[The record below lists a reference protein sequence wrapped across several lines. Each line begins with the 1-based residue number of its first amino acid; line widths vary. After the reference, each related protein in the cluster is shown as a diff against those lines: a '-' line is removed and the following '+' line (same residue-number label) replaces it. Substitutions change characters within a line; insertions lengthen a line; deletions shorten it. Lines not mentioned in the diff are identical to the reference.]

1 MLLLN
6 KYNHEHHCLM
16 LNDHPNNK
24 RSRYKIKKRAYFM
37 NEHIPSKMAAPIQ
50 NFHLPRYQEIPDV
63 GLYLEQTAK
72 YIDSYL
78 SPLEDISITGSMISN
93 YVKKKI
99 ISNPVKKQ
107 YGRDQIASLIFIAV
121 AKSVLSLDN
130 IHMMFEIQRQTY
142 DNETAY
148 NYFCREFEQVLWHVF
163 ELDLADAKDATD
175 HDTEKEHGTFSN
187 EKTMLR
193 NMIITVAHK
202 IYLDRYF
209 SLLRAEDTI

>member
-1 MLLLN
+1 
-6 KYNHEHHCLM
+6 
-16 LNDHPNNK
+16 
-24 RSRYKIKKRAYFM
+24 M
-37 NEHIPSKMAAPIQ
+37 NEHIQCKMADPIR

-78 SPLEDISITGSMISN
+78 GTLEDISITGSMISN

-130 IHMMFEIQRQTY
+130 IHMMFDIQRQTY

-148 NYFCREFEQVLWHVF
+148 NYFCTEFEHILHHVF
-163 ELDLADAKDATD
+163 ELETTDEWQTADGTD
-175 HDTEKEHGTFSN
+175 TADMKTHQTEQANTVQKEHGTFSN

-209 SLLRAEDTI
+209 SLLRDEDTI

>member
-1 MLLLN
+1 
-6 KYNHEHHCLM
+6 
-16 LNDHPNNK
+16 
-24 RSRYKIKKRAYFM
+24 M
-37 NEHIPSKMAAPIQ
+37 NEHILSKMAEPIH

-99 ISNPVKKQ
+99 INNPVKKQ
-107 YGRDQIASLIFIAV
+107 YNRDQIAALIFIAV

-148 NYFCREFEQVLWHVF
+148 NYFCQEFEQVLWHVF
-163 ELDLADAKDATD
+163 QLDMAGARKDTD
-175 HDTEKEHGTFSN
+175 HNTEKEHGTFSN
-187 EKTMLR
+187 EKTMLC

-209 SLLRAEDTI
+209 SLLRDEDTI

>member
-1 MLLLN
+1 
-6 KYNHEHHCLM
+6 
-16 LNDHPNNK
+16 
-24 RSRYKIKKRAYFM
+24 M
-37 NEHIPSKMAAPIQ
+37 NEHIQSKMTVPIQ
-50 NFHLPRYQEIPDV
+50 NFRLPRYQEIPDV

-78 SPLEDISITGSMISN
+78 RPLEDISITGSMISN

-107 YGRDQIASLIFIAV
+107 YGRDQIACLIFIAV

-148 NYFCREFEQVLWHVF
+148 NYFCTEFEHILRHVF
-163 ELDLADAKDATD
+163 ELDNSDELNINTDNALDDATD
-175 HDTEKEHGTFSN
+175 MKTNQTDTTNGTKKTDRTEKEHGSSN

-209 SLLRAEDTI
+209 SLLK

>member
-1 MLLLN
+1 
-6 KYNHEHHCLM
+6 
-16 LNDHPNNK
+16 
-24 RSRYKIKKRAYFM
+24 M
-37 NEHIPSKMAAPIQ
+37 NEHIQSKMANPIQ
-50 NFHLPRYQEIPDV
+50 NFRLPRYQEIPDV

-78 SPLEDISITGSMISN
+78 GPLEDISITGSMISN

-107 YGRDQIASLIFIAV
+107 YGRDQIACLIFIAV

-148 NYFCREFEQVLWHVF
+148 NYFCMEFEHILRHVF
-163 ELDLADAKDATD
+163 ELDKADELNMNITDALTAAAMNTNQID
-175 HDTEKEHGTFSN
+175 RNNRTEKEHGPFSN

-209 SLLRAEDTI
+209 SLLRNEDTI

>member
-1 MLLLN
+1 
-6 KYNHEHHCLM
+6 
-16 LNDHPNNK
+16 
-24 RSRYKIKKRAYFM
+24 M
-37 NEHIPSKMAAPIQ
+37 NEHIQSKMAVPIQ
-50 NFHLPRYQEIPDV
+50 NFRLPRYQEIPDV

-78 SPLEDISITGSMISN
+78 EPLEDISITGSMISN

-107 YGRDQIASLIFIAV
+107 YGRDQIACLIFIAV

-130 IHMMFEIQRQTY
+130 IHMMFDIQRQTY

-148 NYFCREFEQVLWHVF
+148 NYFCTEFKHILRHVF
-163 ELDLADAKDATD
+163 ELDNSDELNINADNALDDATD
-175 HDTEKEHGTFSN
+175 MKTNQTDTTNGTKKTDRTEKEHGSSN

-209 SLLRAEDTI
+209 SLLKEEDTMSAKN

>member
-1 MLLLN
+1 
-6 KYNHEHHCLM
+6 
-16 LNDHPNNK
+16 
-24 RSRYKIKKRAYFM
+24 M
-37 NEHIPSKMAAPIQ
+37 NEHIQSKMADPTRD
-50 NFHLPRYQEIPDV
+50 FHLPRYQEIPDV

-99 ISNPVKKQ
+99 INNPVKKQ
-107 YGRDQIASLIFIAV
+107 YGRDQIASLIFIAI

-142 DNETAY
+142 DNATAY
-148 NYFCREFEQVLWHVF
+148 NYFCSEFELILHHVF
-163 ELDLADAKDATD
+163 ESDQADAKTGAT
-175 HDTEKEHGTFSN
+175 HNVKKEHGTFSN

-209 SLLRAEDTI
+209 SLLRDEDTI

>member
-1 MLLLN
+1 
-6 KYNHEHHCLM
+6 
-16 LNDHPNNK
+16 
-24 RSRYKIKKRAYFM
+24 M
-37 NEHIPSKMAAPIQ
+37 NEHIQSKMADPIRD
-50 NFHLPRYQEIPDV
+50 FHLPRYQEIPDV

-78 SPLEDISITGSMISN
+78 DPLEDISITGSMISN

-130 IHMMFEIQRQTY
+130 IHMMFGIQRQTY

-148 NYFCREFEQVLWHVF
+148 NYFCREFEHILRHVF
-163 ELDLADAKDATD
+163 ELENTAQ
-175 HDTEKEHGTFSN
+175 TEKEHGPFSN

-209 SLLRAEDTI
+209 SLLRNEETI

>member
-1 MLLLN
+1 
-6 KYNHEHHCLM
+6 
-16 LNDHPNNK
+16 
-24 RSRYKIKKRAYFM
+24 M
-37 NEHIPSKMAAPIQ
+37 NEHIQSQMADPIQ
-50 NFHLPRYQEIPDV
+50 NFRLPRYQEIPDV

-78 SPLEDISITGSMISN
+78 GPLEDISITGSMISN

-99 ISNPVKKQ
+99 ISNPIKKQ
-107 YGRDQIASLIFIAV
+107 YGRDQIACLIFIAV

-130 IHMMFEIQRQTY
+130 IHIMFEIQRQTY

-148 NYFCREFEQVLWHVF
+148 NYFCMEFEHILRHVF
-163 ELDLADAKDATD
+163 ELDKANELNLNTTDELTAADKLDKADELNISDMSVNQTD
-175 HDTEKEHGTFSN
+175 RNNQTEKEHGPFSN

-209 SLLRAEDTI
+209 YLLRNEETI

>member
-1 MLLLN
+1 M
-6 KYNHEHHCLM
+6 
-16 LNDHPNNK
+16 
-24 RSRYKIKKRAYFM
+24 S
-37 NEHIPSKMAAPIQ
+37 EHIQLKMADPIQ

-78 SPLEDISITGSMISN
+78 GSLEDISITGSMISN

-99 ISNPVKKQ
+99 ISNPIKKQ
-107 YGRDQIASLIFIAV
+107 YGRNQIACLIFIAV

-130 IHMMFEIQRQTY
+130 IRMMFEIQHQTY

-148 NYFCREFEQVLWHVF
+148 NYFCTEFEHILQHVF
-163 ELDLADAKDATD
+163 ELDNSDELTINADNALDDATD
-175 HDTEKEHGTFSN
+175 MKTNQADTTNRANKADKTEKEHGSSN

-209 SLLRAEDTI
+209 SLLRNEDTI

>member
-1 MLLLN
+1 
-6 KYNHEHHCLM
+6 
-16 LNDHPNNK
+16 
-24 RSRYKIKKRAYFM
+24 M
-37 NEHIPSKMAAPIQ
+37 NEHIQSKMADPTRD
-50 NFHLPRYQEIPDV
+50 FHLPRYQEIPDV

-99 ISNPVKKQ
+99 INNPVKKQ
-107 YGRDQIASLIFIAV
+107 YGRDQIASLIFIAI

-142 DNETAY
+142 DNATAY
-148 NYFCREFEQVLWHVF
+148 NYFCSGIRAESFIMCLNQIM
-163 ELDLADAKDATD
+163 ADARKPVPA
-175 HDTEKEHGTFSN
+175 HNAKKEHGTFSN

-209 SLLRAEDTI
+209 SLLRDEDTI

>member
-1 MLLLN
+1 
-6 KYNHEHHCLM
+6 
-16 LNDHPNNK
+16 
-24 RSRYKIKKRAYFM
+24 
-37 NEHIPSKMAAPIQ
+37 MAVPIQ
-50 NFHLPRYQEIPDV
+50 NFRLPRYQEIPDV

-78 SPLEDISITGSMISN
+78 EPLEDISITGSMISN

-107 YGRDQIASLIFIAV
+107 YGRDQIACLIFIAV

-148 NYFCREFEQVLWHVF
+148 NYFCTEFKHILRHVF
-163 ELDLADAKDATD
+163 ELDNSDELNINADNALDDATD
-175 HDTEKEHGTFSN
+175 MKTNQTDTTNGTKKTDRTEKEHGSSN

-209 SLLRAEDTI
+209 SLLKEEDTMSAKN

>member
-1 MLLLN
+1 
-6 KYNHEHHCLM
+6 
-16 LNDHPNNK
+16 
-24 RSRYKIKKRAYFM
+24 M
-37 NEHIPSKMAAPIQ
+37 NEHILSKMADPIH

-99 ISNPVKKQ
+99 INNPVKKQ
-107 YGRDQIASLIFIAV
+107 YNRDQIAALIFIAV

-142 DNETAY
+142 DN
-148 NYFCREFEQVLWHVF
+148 
-163 ELDLADAKDATD
+163 DTD
-175 HDTEKEHGTFSN
+175 HNTEKEHGTFSN
-187 EKTMLR
+187 EKTMLC

-209 SLLRAEDTI
+209 SLLRDEDTI

>member
-1 MLLLN
+1 MRF
-6 KYNHEHHCLM
+6 CVRW
-16 LNDHPNNK
+16 D
-24 RSRYKIKKRAYFM
+24 
-37 NEHIPSKMAAPIQ
+37 
-50 NFHLPRYQEIPDV
+50 
-63 GLYLEQTAK
+63 
-72 YIDSYL
+72 
-78 SPLEDISITGSMISN
+78 SN

-107 YGRDQIASLIFIAV
+107 YSRDQIASLIFIAA

-148 NYFCREFEQVLWHVF
+148 NYFCTEFEHILRYVF
-163 ELDLADAKDATD
+163 KLDTTDEWQTADGADTANMKAPPTD
-175 HDTEKEHGTFSN
+175 QTSAAQKEHGTFSN

-209 SLLRAEDTI
+209 SLLKDEAAI